1 MVVSRAELS
10 DRQQRMLEFI
20 QSFTRSHG
28 YPPTVREIGQAVGI
42 SSTSVV
48 DYNLK
53 ILRKLGYLRRDKEVS
68 RGIGLLVTDD
78 EEERPS
84 NVVSVPIVGL
94 IAAGQPIEAY
104 STPDDRI
111 DLGRD
116 VAEDGA
122 FALRVKGKS
131 MIEDLIDDGDLVVV
145 RPQVTAENGD
155 IVVALLTDS
164 PSGEGQATLKRL
176 YREKSRIRLQPANSE
191 MSPIYVSP
199 EEIRIQG
206 KVTAV
211 IRKL

>member
-68 RGIGLLVTDD
+68 RGIGLLVTDE